1 MAVTIEEALK
11 YIYQNATLK
20 SLKILPL
27 EQALGYILAEEV
39 RASHNL
45 PPFDNSAMD
54 GYAVKVEDAGREVTV
69 NHTIF
74 AGDNSNEELKG
85 GFAIKIMTGA
95 KIPLGCE
102 AIVPIEEVTAL
113 DNGVKLPDNLKRG
126 KHIRLCGE
134 DIKSGATLLNRGQKI
149 YAHHITLLASQG
161 RSHIKVYKKPK
172 VAIFASGNELKMHYE
187 SVESYQLYNT
197 NTPTF
202 FARAQELG
210 CDVDFIGT
218 AGDSLEEIHEHI
230 KSALNSDLI
239 ITSGGV
245 SVGDA
250 DFTKEAFGAF
260 GCDVFFDHVEI
271 KPGKPTT
278 FGRIKDTLVLN
289 LPGNPLAAALNFELF
304 AQSIILALSG
314 DEAKYIAP
322 IETKMANNYVIKGG
336 RRTLIP
342 GFFDGASFA
351 PYENFSPGMISPLAV
366 SNSYIIVDENCE
378 LLKKDGSV
386 KIISTRF
393 SFNSKEKSD
402 LITR

>member
-113 DNGVKLPDNLKRG
+113 DNGVKLPNNLKRG

-134 DIKSGATLLNRGQKI
+134 DIKSGA
-149 YAHHITLLASQG
+149 
-161 RSHIKVYKKPK
+161 
-172 VAIFASGNELKMHYE
+172 
-187 SVESYQLYNT
+187 
-197 NTPTF
+197 
-202 FARAQELG
+202 
-210 CDVDFIGT
+210 
-218 AGDSLEEIHEHI
+218 
-230 KSALNSDLI
+230 
-239 ITSGGV
+239 
-245 SVGDA
+245 
-250 DFTKEAFGAF
+250 
-260 GCDVFFDHVEI
+260 
-271 KPGKPTT
+271 
-278 FGRIKDTLVLN
+278 
-289 LPGNPLAAALNFELF
+289 
-304 AQSIILALSG
+304 
-314 DEAKYIAP
+314 
-322 IETKMANNYVIKGG
+322 
-336 RRTLIP
+336 
-342 GFFDGASFA
+342 
-351 PYENFSPGMISPLAV
+351 
-366 SNSYIIVDENCE
+366 
-378 LLKKDGSV
+378 
-386 KIISTRF
+386 
-393 SFNSKEKSD
+393 
-402 LITR
+402 